1 MNKKKSKTNKY
12 DFSGMSIDELIAK
25 PLTAIVDAQGK
36 MAAEQVK
43 LLLQNCFFFNGEFYE
58 PKVIK
63 MSITRAVIEDLNSGT
78 QPVLE
83 QIVTYFDL
91 PLISIFPLNSLG
103 IDAVNIHFELE
114 VTAQYQKETDSAD
127 TNSNND
133 HQGFVRKNN
142 SNIEMLGKVST
153 KAIINQN
160 EAESIA
166 TSAAYSVDVVAG
178 PLPLPPGLLSII
190 DVYTKA
196 IEPTVMPE
204 IEK

>member
-1 MNKKKSKTNKY
+1 MRH
-12 DFSGMSIDELIAK
+12 L
-25 PLTAIVDAQGK
+25 
-36 MAAEQVK
+36 
-43 LLLQNCFFFNGEFYE
+43 FNGGASTNGHDTF
-58 PKVIK
+58 V
-63 MSITRAVIEDLNSGT
+63 G
-78 QPVLE
+78 
-83 QIVTYFDL
+83 
-91 PLISIFPLNSLG
+91 NSLL
-103 IDAVNIHFELE
+103 A
-114 VTAQYQKETDSAD
+114 AQYQKETDSAD

-166 TSAAYSVDVVAG
+166 TSATYSVDVVAG